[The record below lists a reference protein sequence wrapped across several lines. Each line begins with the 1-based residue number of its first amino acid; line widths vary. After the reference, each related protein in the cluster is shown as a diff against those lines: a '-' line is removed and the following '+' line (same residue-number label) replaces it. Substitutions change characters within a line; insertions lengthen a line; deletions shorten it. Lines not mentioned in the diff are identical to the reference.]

1 MDIKSSK
8 YRNTVKHMS
17 ILGIA
22 VKSPKDEN
30 ADGMLHMVTRNRH
43 REVRR
48 CR

>member
-22 VKSPKDEN
+22 VKSPKDEKV
-30 ADGMLHMVTRNRH
+30 DGILHKVTRKRQAD
-43 REVRR
+43 VRR
-48 CR
+48 CK